1 MKTRFARRPGDKMTA
16 QSRTAV
22 SMVSAEVVRAA
33 LTFVERSETQNIQV
47 EDLTSAAQV
56 EYRTLLRAFKRYLRV
71 TPKRYLKM
79 RQLNLVRCALRTP
92 EASSAMEVMADFGVT
107 EFGRFAT
114 EYKRH
119 FNELPSETLRG
130 GLQETS

>member
-1 MKTRFARRPGDKMTA
+1 MTA
-16 QSRTAV
+16 QSRPAG
-22 SMVSAEVVRAA
+22 SMVSAEVIRAA